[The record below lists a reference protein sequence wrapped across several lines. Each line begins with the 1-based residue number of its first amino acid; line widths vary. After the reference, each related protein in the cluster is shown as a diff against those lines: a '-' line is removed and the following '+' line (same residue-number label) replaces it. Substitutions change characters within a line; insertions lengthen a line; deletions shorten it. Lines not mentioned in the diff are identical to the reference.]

1 LGASAAVTAGAVL
14 DRAAQDFPPQR
25 CLFGLWSGSQTGGRA
40 VAIVP
45 LSSLRERG
53 VMASLQDRTETVLRQ
68 QILMFR
74 DAGKAVRLNEER
86 ERRLLL
92 LSPESWSQW
101 SAFSAAGPVPAEPP
115 APVMLQRLGRAS
127 YRLAAL
133 PVRHRSC

>member
-1 LGASAAVTAGAVL
+1 
-14 DRAAQDFPPQR
+14 
-25 CLFGLWSGSQTGGRA
+25 
-40 VAIVP
+40 
-45 LSSLRERG
+45 
-53 VMASLQDRTETVLRQ
+53 MASLQDRTETVLRQ